1 MSTSKSLRKAIERA
15 LETYGPMSVDDIVRG
30 FGCPV
35 TVARNQ
41 ISTLQL
47 HGKIRHAGWKW
58 RNGGESLYEIAR
70 PRPIDPPQSSRQT
83 PPTAADAGAHLF
95 DVWHGRA

>member
-70 PRPIDPPQSSRQT
+70 PGPIEPPPT
-83 PPTAADAGAHLF
+83 KTAADAGARLF
-95 DVWHGRA
+95 DAWHGRA